1 MKQLKE
7 LGIFETQSYKS
18 YIIKFND
25 IHNLYHVSKDNQHIY
40 SNASLSDVKFNIDL
54 ITN

>member
-1 MKQLKE
+1 MKTLKE
-7 LGIFETQSYKS
+7 LATFQTKSYKS

-25 IHNLYHVSKDNQHIY
+25 LQNLYYVSKDNHHIY